1 MASSNADAA
10 ASAENDNKGDNPGN
24 ALASAVDAEVAKFRE
39 IQDEIRNLQSNLQ
52 LVSGQET
59 ENEMVYQELALLN
72 ASEGNNKTDQVY
84 KLIGPVLIRQDLEEA
99 RQTVQKRLEFIRAEK
114 GKISS
119 KIESRE
125 RRGVELQQKI
135 QRMQSDLQRV
145 TAQALSAIKDHHQQ
159 SNSG

>member
-1 MASSNADAA
+1 
-10 ASAENDNKGDNPGN
+10 
-24 ALASAVDAEVAKFRE
+24 
-39 IQDEIRNLQSNLQ
+39 
-52 LVSGQET
+52 
-59 ENEMVYQELALLN
+59 
-72 ASEGNNKTDQVY
+72 
-84 KLIGPVLIRQDLEEA
+84 VLIRQDLEEA

-114 GKISS
+114 GEISS